1 MIVCELLDSRN
12 GVVRFESIMKMRNK
26 LGELGKIEKEKG
38 ISMGKDGHILN
49 VDVVYLDPEEFLNML
64 FKHVL
69 HARPFISIRYV

>member
-1 MIVCELLDSRN
+1 MCELLDYRN
-12 GVVRFESIMKMRNK
+12 GVVRFEFVMKMRNK
-26 LGELGKIEKEKG
+26 LDELGKIEKERG
-38 ISMGKDGHILN
+38 YYSMGKDGHILN